1 MFQNVDGFGYSAED
15 KKSTMIKE
23 FVMNYDLD
31 VFLMAELNVNW
42 ERMSRRN
49 TLTQIARKWFE
60 NVKVCN
66 SYNTH

>member
-1 MFQNVDGFGYSAED
+1 MFQNVDGFGYSDED

-49 TLTQIARKWFE
+49 TLTQIAQK
-60 NVKVCN
+60 
-66 SYNTH
+66 